1 MNLRVHGSFNIAVV
15 TIVVWSLVICDL
27 ACAQV
32 PIVTHDELKQA
43 LVNSANARKENLAQ
57 VQTFFS
63 SDVARKAFAV
73 AHLDSDRVQKAVSTL
88 NSDELAKLAVQTRQ
102 VQSDIVAGTLTNLQI
117 TYILIALGTAVVVLI
132 AVR

>member
-1 MNLRVHGSFNIAVV
+1 MKSYVV
-15 TIVVWSLVICDL
+15 SMVVCSLVICQVIY
-27 ACAQV
+27 AQA

-43 LVNSANARKENLAQ
+43 LVKSDNARKENLAQ
-57 VQTFFS
+57 VRTFFS

-73 AHLDSDRVQKAVSTL
+73 AHLDSGRVQKAVSTL

-102 VQSDIVAGTLTNLQI
+102 VQSDFAAGALTNQQI
-117 TYILIALGTAVVVLI
+117 TYILIALGTAIVVLI